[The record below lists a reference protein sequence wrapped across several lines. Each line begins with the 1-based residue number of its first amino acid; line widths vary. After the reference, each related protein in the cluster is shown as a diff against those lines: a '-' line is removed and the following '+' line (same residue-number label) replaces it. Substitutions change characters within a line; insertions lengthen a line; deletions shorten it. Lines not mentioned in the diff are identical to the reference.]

1 MRSGD
6 AGRRSGAAS
15 LQTVLL
21 LVGAVAVAVLIAVA
35 LTAWFG
41 RLS

>member
-1 MRSGD
+1 MTRRGP
-6 AGRRSGAAS
+6 GREPAVS
-15 LQTVLL
+15 LQTLL
-21 LVGAVAVAVLIAVA
+21 LVTAAVAVAVLIAVA